1 MNSDAMKSLA
11 IKVAVMILTA
21 LATQL
26 HISGGAGD
34 ITALAT
40 DLVDAGF
47 LIYGVYRSYGMKI
60 VPHSAVAIDP
70 HSTMDARAP
79 VGSNVAGKV
88 VGALLFAFVLSAFLV
103 PRAFAADVAPA
114 SKAISQALSYN
125 YPSTKCGLYYGVN
138 TMGSTGSVNN
148 AQVGTQVVQGDIG
161 LTLGYTCP
169 MGKGYWFVDAS
180 ADFANF
186 NGSQNG
192 FSVTG
197 PAAFMERFGFGAP
210 IDLVMSM
217 IPGLSSLQNAVPSL
231 IPLPT
236 GIAVVTSNPYLFGAV
251 HQEDVGLNFGLASNK
266 QWLISA
272 GFGIGNK
279 TRLSNGVVF
288 DPFVEYILPSSR
300 QCFGPL
306 GGSLC
311 SNKGSQVNVGMILE
325 F

>member
-1 MNSDAMKSLA
+1 MKMRTMMLA
-11 IKVAVMILTA
+11 
-21 LATQL
+21 
-26 HISGGAGD
+26 
-34 ITALAT
+34 
-40 DLVDAGF
+40 
-47 LIYGVYRSYGMKI
+47 LIAACAI
-60 VPHSAVAIDP
+60 VPL
-70 HSTMDARAP
+70 ARA
-79 VGSNVAGKV
+79 
-88 VGALLFAFVLSAFLV
+88 
-103 PRAFAADVAPA
+103 ADIATKAPP
-114 SKAISQALSYN
+114 ALSYN
-125 YPSTKCGLYYGVN
+125 YPTTKCGLYYGVN

-169 MGKGYWFVDAS
+169 VGAGYWFADAS

-197 PAAFMERFGFGAP
+197 PAMFKERFGFGAP
-210 IDLVMSM
+210 IDLILSLV
-217 IPGLSSLQNAVPSL
+217 PGLSALQNAVPSL

-236 GIAVVTSNPYLFGAV
+236 DVKVVTSNPYLFGSFN
-251 HQEDVGLNFGLASNK
+251 QEDVGLNFGFASNK
-266 QWLISA
+266 QWLVSA

-288 DPFVEYILPSSR
+288 DPFVEYVLPSSR
-300 QCFGPL
+300 MCFGPL
-306 GGSLC
+306 GGNLC